1 MNNYKMGLL
10 EQYLNQIEVSVDG
23 VNWANMNDSYNLAIL
38 LAQDVDAVK
47 SVVIGVAGAVAFYQS
62 GLASGSDAVNGV
74 SLFFRR
80 KGCE

>member
-74 SLFFRR
+74 CLFFRR